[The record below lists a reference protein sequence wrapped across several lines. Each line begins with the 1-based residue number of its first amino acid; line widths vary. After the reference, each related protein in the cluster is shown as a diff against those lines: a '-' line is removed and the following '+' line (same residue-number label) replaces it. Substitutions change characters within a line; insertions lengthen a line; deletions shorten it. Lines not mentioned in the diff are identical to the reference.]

1 MKKLAQRFI
10 GVIYIDGELFTHPNR
25 LIGTADS
32 TRNKVVKQLRKNVR
46 EALTADYIN
55 SHNVE
60 LRVNNPNTHQVETIQ
75 Y

>member
-25 LIGTADS
+25 LIGTAES

-46 EALTADYIN
+46 ETLTANYIN

-60 LRVNNPNTHQVETIQ
+60 LRVNNPKTHQVETIQ